1 MPAKK
6 TGTPVMDKPPPRPGA
21 TLPPQTVAGVPKP
34 EKVTTVL
41 STIIQWLIIFGVIA
55 GVYFLGRSVSIKIP
69 ELNLYAY
76 QVVILSFCF
85 AFTWV
90 YIFKWGS
97 VKPFTCVT
105 CMSGWFALIIGY
117 WCFGWWG
124 IALMPVAMTVAALY
138 SEIRMRWL

>member
-1 MPAKK
+1 MRKNKIIETGEVMKVKIEPPTDHAK
-6 TGTPVMDKPPPRPGA
+6 P
-21 TLPPQTVAGVPKP
+21 PKP
-34 EKVTTVL
+34 EKVTTVF
-41 STIIQWLIIFGVIA
+41 STIVQWLIIFGVIA
-55 GVYFLGRSVSIKIP
+55 GLYFLGRFLSIHLP
-69 ELNLYAY
+69 ELHLTAF
-76 QVVILSFCF
+76 QIVLLSFSF

-117 WCFGWWG
+117 WCFHWWG
-124 IALMPVAMTVAALY
+124 IALMPSAMTFAALY